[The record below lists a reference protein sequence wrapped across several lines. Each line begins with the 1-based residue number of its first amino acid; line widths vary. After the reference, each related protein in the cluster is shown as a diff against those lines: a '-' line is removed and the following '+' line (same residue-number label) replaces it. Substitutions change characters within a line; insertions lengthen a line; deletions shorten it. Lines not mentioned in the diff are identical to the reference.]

1 MNILVIGGGAREHAI
16 CYAVHQS
23 SKLSKL
29 YAIPGN
35 YGISQLAE
43 CHIVDTNDFDEL
55 FSFAIK
61 KAIDL
66 IIVGPEVPLVNGIV
80 DFFTSRKIKIFG
92 PDQFAAQLEGSKSFM
107 KDLCNEHR
115 IPTAQYEKFQNSDDA
130 IKYLE
135 TQSYPIVIKADGL
148 AAGKGVTIA
157 EDFKTASIAVQDI
170 FNAKFGA
177 NMDVVIEEFMYGEE
191 ASYFICS
198 DGKNFISLISAQ
210 DHKRI
215 GENDTGPNTGGM
227 GAYSPA
233 PVFTEKVKKQVDA
246 EIIKPTLKAM
256 FDKGHPFKGILYAG
270 LMIEN
275 EKAKLV
281 EYNIRFGDPEC
292 QVLMMS
298 LKSDLIDLIMHSIN
312 GSINDY
318 DCDWYDEDCATVV
331 LASKGYPGEFIK
343 DTEIKGLEKIKTS
356 QSLQVFHA
364 ATVESDEK
372 ILANGGRVLSITAKD
387 KSLRS
392 ALSTIYNEI
401 KKIDWNECYYRNDIG
416 HKALKNEH

>member
-16 CYAVHQS
+16 CYAIHQS

-148 AAGKGVTIA
+148 AAGKGVVICENKNHA
-157 EDFKTASIAVQDI
+157 QESLKEFMINKKLGESGKRVL
-170 FNAKFGA
+170 
-177 NMDVVIEEFMYGEE
+177 IEEFL
-191 ASYFICS
+191 
-198 DGKNFISLISAQ
+198 DGFEISFFTFVDNNTYLPLGYAL
-210 DHKRI
+210 DHKRAF
-215 GENDTGPNTGGM
+215 ENDEGPNTGGM
-227 GAYSPA
+227 GCFYPS
-233 PVFTEKVKKQVDA
+233 KKITNSVLKHIEA
-246 EIIKPTLKAM
+246 EIIKPTI
-256 FDKGHPFKGILYAG
+256 KGIRNEDFIYRGILFIG
-270 LMIEN
+270 LMITASGP
-275 EKAKLV
+275 KV
-281 EYNIRFGDPEC
+281 IEYNVRFGDPEC
-292 QVLMMS
+292 QTL
-298 LKSDLIDLIMHSIN
+298 LRNLDTDLINIITSCLDDKLSEVTIKKKDRTSV
-312 GSINDY
+312 
-318 DCDWYDEDCATVV
+318 CVV
-331 LASKGYPGEFIK
+331 VASNGYPKKFEKNFI
-343 DTEIKGLEKIKTS
+343 IKNIKEAE
-356 QSLQVFHA
+356 QVEDVVIFHA
-364 ATVESDEK
+364 GTKLLDNK
-372 ILANGGRVLSITAKD
+372 ILSSGGRVLSITAVGSSIND
-387 KSLRS
+387 AR
-392 ALSTIYNEI
+392 
-401 KKIDWNECYYRNDIG
+401 KKVYLATAKLNWKHGFYRTDIG
-416 HKALKNEH
+416 IKNL